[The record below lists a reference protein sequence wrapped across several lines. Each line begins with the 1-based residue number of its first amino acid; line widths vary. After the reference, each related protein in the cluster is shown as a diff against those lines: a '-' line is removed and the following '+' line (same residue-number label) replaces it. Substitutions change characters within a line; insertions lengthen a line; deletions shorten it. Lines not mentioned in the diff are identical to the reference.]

1 MVFNI
6 DVDITVSKRVIAFA
20 NTKEEAIKKFEEA
33 FKKDPFFYAKTCD
46 SVVSHEITDIN
57 EDKE

>member
-33 FKKDPFFYAKTCD
+33 FKKDPFFYAKTC
-46 SVVSHEITDIN
+46 
-57 EDKE
+57 